1 MLPIFLIALP
11 VERHVQS
18 QTEATCTGKTF
29 RPAKC
34 LKKKFA
40 TRRLA
45 FYPVIFI
52 LITTQ
57 LKSFRWNKIHSFHI
71 ILIPLKKKKLVPRKE
86 LLNPLHPNINM
97 HILHTIIHTFLIIL
111 KRRICLEIK
120 SFVYYFLYSHG
131 FNEIEHYSLV

>member
-45 FYPVIFI
+45 

-71 ILIPLKKKKLVPRKE
+71 ILIQFKKKKLVPRKE

-111 KRRICLEIK
+111 KRRICLKIK
-120 SFVYYFLYSHG
+120 SFVYHFLYSHG
-131 FNEIEHYSLV
+131 LNEIEHYSLV